1 MQWLSLHD
9 HIAGGQNSDVEHF
22 DGKKCGLSRRPFFP
36 LSVFLLQMNERQF
49 LLKYKL
55 N

>member
-22 DGKKCGLSRRPFFP
+22 DGKKCGLSRGLFLP
-36 LSVFLLQMNERQF
+36 LPVFLLQMNERQF